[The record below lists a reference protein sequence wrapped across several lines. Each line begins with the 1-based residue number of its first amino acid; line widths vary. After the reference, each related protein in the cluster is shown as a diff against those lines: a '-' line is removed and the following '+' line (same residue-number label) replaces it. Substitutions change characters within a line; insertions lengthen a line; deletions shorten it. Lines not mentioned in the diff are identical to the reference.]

1 MQAIK
6 RQRLGVQ
13 AWRALLVQFA
23 GSGLTVA
30 AFCRRESISTASFY
44 RWRSQLGAAAAD
56 AAQSPV
62 ARALPGATA
71 DFVDLGPLI
80 TTGASPARFELR
92 LDLGGGLM
100 LQLWRG

>member
-30 AFCRRESISTASFY
+30 AFCRRESIGTASFY
-44 RWRSQLGAAAAD
+44 RWRSQLGASSADATQLPVAAQRRPIRRDAGGAAD
-56 AAQSPV
+56 AQAC
-62 ARALPGATA
+62 
-71 DFVDLGPLI
+71 
-80 TTGASPARFELR
+80 
-92 LDLGGGLM
+92 LDAPS
-100 LQLWRG
+100 RR

>member
-1 MQAIK
+1 MRGIK
-6 RQRLGVQ
+6 RRRLGRK
-13 AWRALLVQFA
+13 AWWKLLARFA

-30 AFCRRESISTASFY
+30 AFCRREGIGTASFY
-44 RWRSQLGAAAAD
+44 RWRSQLGPASAD

-80 TTGASPARFELR
+80 ATASSPARFELR

-100 LQLWRG
+100 LQLRRG